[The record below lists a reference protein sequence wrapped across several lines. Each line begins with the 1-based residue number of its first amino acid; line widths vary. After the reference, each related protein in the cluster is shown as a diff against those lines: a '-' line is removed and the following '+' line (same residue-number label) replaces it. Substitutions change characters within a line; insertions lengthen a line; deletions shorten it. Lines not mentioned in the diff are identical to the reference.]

1 MFDDT
6 SLFDWDKFSGYD
18 RVEGGVRANV
28 GVQYT
33 VTGADNFY
41 ANVLF
46 GQSYQL
52 AGRNSFRQPDLAN
65 VGLDSGLDIPRL
77 RLCRPLPDRPER
89 ELCSS

>member
-18 RVEGGVRANV
+18 RVEGGVRANI

-33 VTGADNFY
+33 VTGADDFY

-52 AGRNSFRQPDLAN
+52 AGRNSFRQADLAN
-65 VGLDSGLDIPRL
+65 VGLGFGPRL
-77 RLCRPLPDRPER
+77 AGFRLCRPLPDRAER